1 VKKENKEKGMKNKE
15 VGSRIFFWLAIIC
28 MIFSV
33 SYYIIQTI
41 IREDERNRDRVVN
54 YCSDYVFEDFKQ
66 EYGDFDLIVGS
77 AKISYIQELNSE
89 NIKSAGYK
97 VEVKYQVDDVWYAV
111 NYHIDIWWKERNF
124 LDRRTD
130 KIRENQIIDYEI
142 VSLQ

>member
-1 VKKENKEKGMKNKE
+1 MLKIKDNV
-15 VGSRIFFWLAIIC
+15 SRIFFWLLIIC
-28 MIFSV
+28 ILISL

-41 IREDERNRDRVVN
+41 IREDERKRDRVVN

-66 EYGDFDLIVGS
+66 EYGDFDLIVCS

-111 NYHIDIWWKERNF
+111 NYHIDIWWKERSF

-130 KIRENQIIDYEI
+130 LLREKQIMDYKII
-142 VSLQ
+142 SLQ

>member
-1 VKKENKEKGMKNKE
+1 MSKSG
-15 VGSRIFFWLAIIC
+15 RIFFWIAIMC
-28 MIFSV
+28 MILSV

-41 IREDERNRDRVVN
+41 IREDERNRKRVVN

-89 NIKSAGYK
+89 DVKSAGYK

-111 NYHIDIWWKERNF
+111 DYHIDIWWKERNF

-130 KIRENQIIDYEI
+130 LVREKQIIDYKI
-142 VSLQ
+142 VSL

>member
-1 VKKENKEKGMKNKE
+1 MLKIKDNA
-15 VGSRIFFWLAIIC
+15 SRIFFWIAIIC
-28 MIFSV
+28 MLISV
-33 SYYIIQTI
+33 SYYVIQTI
-41 IREDERNRDRVVN
+41 ITEDERNRDRVVN

-77 AKISYIQELNSE
+77 SEISYIQELNSE

-111 NYHIDIWWKERNF
+111 NYHIDIWWEERNY

-130 KIRENQIIDYEI
+130 LLREKQIIDYKI